1 MSESVCGRSS
11 VYPFNVTARHL
22 LVSDAGLFRITP
34 TGHAGLRRTP
44 ATGVVASAPSAPP
57 WACSLSVGRGTVAR
71 QQGRV
76 SSPRLS
82 GAPLVPCVQDAGS
95 FIPPPE
101 GAPSLALGRGSA
113 GAAGQPG
120 TVALN
125 CVPPCGCLCR
135 RRAQHSL
142 PRKDA
147 LGCVDSSTGH
157 SSHPF
162 SERFLAAGLSGHGES
177 AWTGDWEQSG

>member
-11 VYPFNVTARHL
+11 VYPFNVTACHL

-44 ATGVVASAPSAPP
+44 ATGVVASAPSAPA

-82 GAPLVPCVQDAGS
+82 GAPL
-95 FIPPPE
+95 
-101 GAPSLALGRGSA
+101 GAVLLYPASGGSA
-113 GAAGQPG
+113 LARPGTRVCGGSRAAGHRGTELRPALRVPLPAAGPAFATSTEGRTWLRGLLYRSLFSSFFRAISSCWAVGTRRERLDGGLG
-120 TVALN
+120 TVG
-125 CVPPCGCLCR
+125 V
-135 RRAQHSL
+135 
-142 PRKDA
+142 
-147 LGCVDSSTGH
+147 T
-157 SSHPF
+157 
-162 SERFLAAGLSGHGES
+162 
-177 AWTGDWEQSG
+177 